1 MSENGKNVN
10 STLKNVVVTRLV
22 SAEETFVDGA
32 ASLNSANGAT
42 DTGSTSPVRIHSRH
56 SETKKVEI
64 STELE
69 DTTINQYQHLHP
81 SFHQTLIDFGKQHG
95 FWPWLTRFG
104 ELFGYK
110 QLLQF
115 MITVNSIEHDLEA
128 LVISQAANQED
139 AYLRLIRQLF
149 DVTVID
155 INIVPEKITDR
166 NLQFVLRCGCFDKE
180 IKEYSRFDRSWSEC

>member
-10 STLKNVVVTRLV
+10 STLRNVVVTRLA
-22 SAEETFVDGA
+22 SAEETFFDGT

-42 DTGSTSPVRIHSRH
+42 DAGSNSPGRNYACHSGIE
-56 SETKKVEI
+56 SVEI
-64 STELE
+64 STVVEE
-69 DTTINQYQHLHP
+69 TTIKQYQHLHP

-110 QLLQF
+110 QLLQV

-128 LVISQAANQED
+128 LVISQAGNEED
-139 AYLRLIRQLF
+139 AYLKLIRQLF
-149 DVTVID
+149 DITVID
-155 INIVPEKITDR
+155 SNIVPEKITDR